1 MPYYPPNRR
10 NRPFP
15 PTYNQ
20 GFGSP
25 YQGMQQGMQ
34 EQPFYYPTQQPQAS
48 RFGRLPNHLNT
59 IMGHAGRISYGV
71 NMLRQVG
78 SLISFFR

>member
-1 MPYYPPNRR
+1 MPYYPPNPR

-20 GFGSP
+20 GFGPP
-25 YQGMQQGMQ
+25 YQGMQQ
-34 EQPFYYPTQQPQAS
+34 QPFYFPTQQAPAS
-48 RFGRLPNHLNT
+48 RFGRLPSHLNT

-71 NMLRQVG
+71 NMLRQMG